1 MLRSRLLRSTV
12 LLSSIFF
19 GFTSC
24 LPTNDALDEK
34 VVDWPTTPAPH
45 VAHLRGRVI
54 NLQTGQ
60 PIEGA
65 KVDAGTAFAI
75 STADGSYT
83 IGELHRTSVDLVTS
97 KAGYDTTFTLLPLP
111 RGDTQFTVRLRA
123 QSTGASVE
131 TP

>member
-1 MLRSRLLRSTV
+1 
-12 LLSSIFF
+12 
-19 GFTSC
+19 
-24 LPTNDALDEK
+24 
-34 VVDWPTTPAPH
+34 
-45 VAHLRGRVI
+45 VI